1 MSFAKNWIRKDIQL
15 LNAYHVP
22 EPIECLKLDAM
33 ESPFSPNKD
42 FEKEF
47 LQHLSKVDI
56 NRYPEPSAIEVI
68 QSLRSLMNID
78 ENHGVLLGN
87 GSDELIQLIALA
99 CNEGDT
105 ILSFSPSF
113 VMYEMIAKFTRL
125 NYLDSPLTGFDINLE
140 ETLHIIKTKKPKVI
154 FISYPNNP
162 TGNLFKREKI
172 ETIIQSTDALI
183 VLDEAYYAYADD
195 TFLNDIFQYENLVIL
210 RTISKIGFAGVR
222 LGLLIGSRE
231 IVAELNKIR
240 LPYNINS
247 LTQATCKF
255 LLSKRDYLQSH
266 AKLIIEEREK
276 LVKSMEKYGKVTV
289 FPSQA
294 NFVLISFP
302 EAQKLFNYLLEHR
315 ILIKNLSKIRG
326 LSCFLRITIG
336 SQEENNKFL
345 EVIDT
350 FFKAF

>member
-1 MSFAKNWIRKDIQL
+1 MSFIKNWIRQDIQS

-22 EPIECLKLDAM
+22 ESIECLKLDAM

-56 NRYPEPSAIEVI
+56 NRYPEPSAKEVI
-68 QSLRSLMNID
+68 KSLRSLMNID

-113 VMYEMIAKFTRL
+113 VMYEMIAKFSRL
-125 NYLDSPLTGFDINLE
+125 NYIDSPLIDFDIDIEN
-140 ETLHIIKTKKPKVI
+140 TLQIIKETQPKLI
-154 FISYPNNP
+154 FIAYPNNP
-162 TGNLFKREKI
+162 TGNLFNREKI
-172 ETIIQSTDALI
+172 ETIIQSTDALV

-195 TFLNDIFQYENLVIL
+195 TFLNDIFKYENLILL

-222 LGLLIGSRE
+222 LGLLIGSE
-231 IVAELNKIR
+231 DIVGELNKIR

-255 LLSKRDYLQSH
+255 LLNKKDYLQSH
-266 AKLIIEEREK
+266 AELIVNERKELIESLK
-276 LVKSMEKYGKVTV
+276 KYKNITV

-294 NFVLISFP
+294 NFVLIKTLDSQ
-302 EAQKLFNYLLEHR
+302 ELFNFLLDKR
-315 ILIKNLSKIRG
+315 ILIKNLSKMKG
-326 LSCFLRITIG
+326 LDNFLRITIG
-336 SQEENNKFL
+336 SPNENATIL
-345 EVIDT
+345 S
-350 FFKAF
+350 AFDNFYF